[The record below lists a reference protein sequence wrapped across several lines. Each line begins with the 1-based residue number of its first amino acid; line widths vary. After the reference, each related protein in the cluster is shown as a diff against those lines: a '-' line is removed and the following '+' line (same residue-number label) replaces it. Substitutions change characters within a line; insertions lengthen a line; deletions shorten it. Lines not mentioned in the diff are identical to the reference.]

1 MFRVHQLV
9 AIVFLN
15 HKPCGHKLVIDHIDS
30 NSLNNNLNNLRLVTN
45 RENTSKEKTIKKGL
59 PACVYLHKP
68 NNKYR
73 VRIRINGKNT
83 HLGYFKNI
91 LDAEN
96 AYFKKLNK
104 IKIMGAS
111 KNLFLMLQEQSVETN
126 NFLPSKKE
134 IQLSA
139 KSFVS
144 NLLDA
149 GTTDKMELYA
159 QSVRINEALQIVT
172 DELKNSIPQENFE
185 AFGIKGTYRSGGETL
200 NYKEDLVYA
209 ELEAKLKERAELIKV
224 ATKSKDTIYDS
235 EGVEVTKVSSTQ
247 RKSSLAI
254 SF

>member
-1 MFRVHQLV
+1 
-9 AIVFLN
+9 
-15 HKPCGHKLVIDHIDS
+15 
-30 NSLNNNLNNLRLVTN
+30 
-45 RENTSKEKTIKKGL
+45 
-59 PACVYLHKP
+59 
-68 NNKYR
+68 
-73 VRIRINGKNT
+73 
-83 HLGYFKNI
+83 
-91 LDAEN
+91 
-96 AYFKKLNK
+96 
-104 IKIMGAS
+104 MGANS
-111 KNLFLMLQEQSVETN
+111 NLFLMLQEQSVETN

-149 GTTDKMELYA
+149 GQTDKMELYA
-159 QSVRINEALQIVT
+159 QAVRINEALQIVT

-200 NYKEDLVYA
+200 NYKEDYVYA
-209 ELEAKLKERAELIKV
+209 ELEQKLKERAELIKV

>member
-1 MFRVHQLV
+1 
-9 AIVFLN
+9 
-15 HKPCGHKLVIDHIDS
+15 
-30 NSLNNNLNNLRLVTN
+30 
-45 RENTSKEKTIKKGL
+45 
-59 PACVYLHKP
+59 
-68 NNKYR
+68 
-73 VRIRINGKNT
+73 
-83 HLGYFKNI
+83 
-91 LDAEN
+91 
-96 AYFKKLNK
+96 
-104 IKIMGAS
+104 MGANS
-111 KNLFLMLQEQSVETN
+111 NLFLMLQEQSVETN

-149 GTTDKMELYA
+149 GATDKMELYA
-159 QSVRINEALQIVT
+159 QAVRINEALQIVT

-185 AFGIKGTYRSGGETL
+185 AFGIKGTYRSGGESL
-200 NYKEDLVYA
+200 NYKEDYVYA

>member
-1 MFRVHQLV
+1 
-9 AIVFLN
+9 
-15 HKPCGHKLVIDHIDS
+15 
-30 NSLNNNLNNLRLVTN
+30 
-45 RENTSKEKTIKKGL
+45 
-59 PACVYLHKP
+59 
-68 NNKYR
+68 
-73 VRIRINGKNT
+73 
-83 HLGYFKNI
+83 
-91 LDAEN
+91 
-96 AYFKKLNK
+96 
-104 IKIMGAS
+104 MGANS
-111 KNLFLMLQEQSVETN
+111 NLFLMLQEQSVETN

-159 QSVRINEALQIVT
+159 QAVRINEALQIVT

-200 NYKEDLVYA
+200 NYKEDDVFL

>member
-1 MFRVHQLV
+1 M
-9 AIVFLN
+9 
-15 HKPCGHKLVIDHIDS
+15 
-30 NSLNNNLNNLRLVTN
+30 
-45 RENTSKEKTIKKGL
+45 
-59 PACVYLHKP
+59 
-68 NNKYR
+68 
-73 VRIRINGKNT
+73 GK
-83 HLGYFKNI
+83 
-91 LDAEN
+91 
-96 AYFKKLNK
+96 
-104 IKIMGAS
+104 S

-159 QSVRINEALQIVT
+159 QAVRVNEALQIVT

-185 AFGIKGTYRSGGETL
+185 AFGIKGTYRSGGESL

>member
-1 MFRVHQLV
+1 M
-9 AIVFLN
+9 
-15 HKPCGHKLVIDHIDS
+15 
-30 NSLNNNLNNLRLVTN
+30 
-45 RENTSKEKTIKKGL
+45 
-59 PACVYLHKP
+59 
-68 NNKYR
+68 
-73 VRIRINGKNT
+73 GK
-83 HLGYFKNI
+83 
-91 LDAEN
+91 
-96 AYFKKLNK
+96 
-104 IKIMGAS
+104 S

-149 GTTDKMELYA
+149 GATDKMELYA
-159 QSVRINEALQIVT
+159 QAVRINEALQIVT

-200 NYKEDLVYA
+200 NYKEDYVYA

-254 SF
+254 TF

>member
-1 MFRVHQLV
+1 
-9 AIVFLN
+9 
-15 HKPCGHKLVIDHIDS
+15 
-30 NSLNNNLNNLRLVTN
+30 
-45 RENTSKEKTIKKGL
+45 
-59 PACVYLHKP
+59 
-68 NNKYR
+68 
-73 VRIRINGKNT
+73 
-83 HLGYFKNI
+83 
-91 LDAEN
+91 
-96 AYFKKLNK
+96 
-104 IKIMGAS
+104 MGANS
-111 KNLFLMLQEQSVETN
+111 NLFLMLQEQSVETN
-126 NFLPSKKE
+126 NFLPTKKE

-159 QSVRINEALQIVT
+159 QAVRINEALQIVT

-185 AFGIKGTYRSGGETL
+185 AFGVKGTYRSGGETL

>member
-1 MFRVHQLV
+1 
-9 AIVFLN
+9 
-15 HKPCGHKLVIDHIDS
+15 
-30 NSLNNNLNNLRLVTN
+30 
-45 RENTSKEKTIKKGL
+45 
-59 PACVYLHKP
+59 
-68 NNKYR
+68 
-73 VRIRINGKNT
+73 
-83 HLGYFKNI
+83 
-91 LDAEN
+91 
-96 AYFKKLNK
+96 
-104 IKIMGAS
+104 MGAN

-149 GTTDKMELYA
+149 GETDKMELYA
-159 QSVRINEALQIVT
+159 QAVRINEALQIVT

-185 AFGIKGTYRSGGETL
+185 AFGIKGTYRSGGESL

-254 SF
+254 TF

>member
-1 MFRVHQLV
+1 
-9 AIVFLN
+9 
-15 HKPCGHKLVIDHIDS
+15 
-30 NSLNNNLNNLRLVTN
+30 
-45 RENTSKEKTIKKGL
+45 
-59 PACVYLHKP
+59 
-68 NNKYR
+68 
-73 VRIRINGKNT
+73 
-83 HLGYFKNI
+83 
-91 LDAEN
+91 
-96 AYFKKLNK
+96 
-104 IKIMGAS
+104 MGANS
-111 KNLFLMLQEQSVETN
+111 NLFLMLQEQSVETN

-149 GTTDKMELYA
+149 GATDKMELYA
-159 QSVRINEALQIVT
+159 QAVRINEALQIVT

-185 AFGIKGTYRSGGETL
+185 AFGIKGMYRSGGETL
-200 NYKEDLVYA
+200 NYKEDLVYS

>member
-1 MFRVHQLV
+1 M
-9 AIVFLN
+9 
-15 HKPCGHKLVIDHIDS
+15 
-30 NSLNNNLNNLRLVTN
+30 
-45 RENTSKEKTIKKGL
+45 
-59 PACVYLHKP
+59 
-68 NNKYR
+68 
-73 VRIRINGKNT
+73 GK
-83 HLGYFKNI
+83 
-91 LDAEN
+91 
-96 AYFKKLNK
+96 
-104 IKIMGAS
+104 S

-149 GTTDKMELYA
+149 GATDKMELYA
-159 QSVRINEALQIVT
+159 QAVRINEALQIVT

-200 NYKEDLVYA
+200 NYKEDFIYA

>member
-1 MFRVHQLV
+1 
-9 AIVFLN
+9 
-15 HKPCGHKLVIDHIDS
+15 
-30 NSLNNNLNNLRLVTN
+30 
-45 RENTSKEKTIKKGL
+45 
-59 PACVYLHKP
+59 
-68 NNKYR
+68 
-73 VRIRINGKNT
+73 
-83 HLGYFKNI
+83 
-91 LDAEN
+91 
-96 AYFKKLNK
+96 
-104 IKIMGAS
+104 MGAT

-126 NFLPSKKE
+126 NFLPTKAE
-134 IQLSA
+134 IKLSA

-159 QSVRINEALQIVT
+159 QAVRINEALQIVT

-185 AFGIKGTYRSGGETL
+185 CFGIKGTYRSGGETL
-200 NYKEDLVYA
+200 NYKEDYVYA
-209 ELEAKLKERAELIKV
+209 ELEQKLKERAELIKV

>member
-1 MFRVHQLV
+1 
-9 AIVFLN
+9 
-15 HKPCGHKLVIDHIDS
+15 
-30 NSLNNNLNNLRLVTN
+30 
-45 RENTSKEKTIKKGL
+45 
-59 PACVYLHKP
+59 
-68 NNKYR
+68 
-73 VRIRINGKNT
+73 
-83 HLGYFKNI
+83 
-91 LDAEN
+91 
-96 AYFKKLNK
+96 
-104 IKIMGAS
+104 MGANS
-111 KNLFLMLQEQSVETN
+111 NLFLMLQEQSVETN

-149 GTTDKMELYA
+149 GQTDKMELYA
-159 QSVRINEALQIVT
+159 QAVRINEALQIVT

-200 NYKEDLVYA
+200 NYKEDLVYS
-209 ELEAKLKERAELIKV
+209 ELETKLKERAELIKV

>member
-1 MFRVHQLV
+1 
-9 AIVFLN
+9 
-15 HKPCGHKLVIDHIDS
+15 
-30 NSLNNNLNNLRLVTN
+30 
-45 RENTSKEKTIKKGL
+45 
-59 PACVYLHKP
+59 
-68 NNKYR
+68 
-73 VRIRINGKNT
+73 
-83 HLGYFKNI
+83 
-91 LDAEN
+91 
-96 AYFKKLNK
+96 
-104 IKIMGAS
+104 MGANS
-111 KNLFLMLQEQSVETN
+111 NLFLMLQEQSVETN
-126 NFLPSKKE
+126 NFLPTKKE

-149 GTTDKMELYA
+149 GATDKMELYA
-159 QSVRINEALQIVT
+159 QAVRINEALQIVT

-200 NYKEDLVYA
+200 NYKEDFIYA

-254 SF
+254 TF

>member
-1 MFRVHQLV
+1 M
-9 AIVFLN
+9 
-15 HKPCGHKLVIDHIDS
+15 GS
-30 NSLNNNLNNLRLVTN
+30 NS
-45 RENTSKEKTIKKGL
+45 
-59 PACVYLHKP
+59 
-68 NNKYR
+68 
-73 VRIRINGKNT
+73 
-83 HLGYFKNI
+83 
-91 LDAEN
+91 
-96 AYFKKLNK
+96 
-104 IKIMGAS
+104 
-111 KNLFLMLQEQSVETN
+111 NLFLMLQEQSVETN

-149 GTTDKMELYA
+149 GATDKMELYA
-159 QSVRINEALQIVT
+159 QAVRINEALQIVT

-185 AFGIKGTYRSGGETL
+185 AFGIKGTYRSGGEVL
-200 NYKEDLVYA
+200 NYKEDIVYS

-254 SF
+254 TF

>member
-1 MFRVHQLV
+1 
-9 AIVFLN
+9 
-15 HKPCGHKLVIDHIDS
+15 
-30 NSLNNNLNNLRLVTN
+30 
-45 RENTSKEKTIKKGL
+45 
-59 PACVYLHKP
+59 
-68 NNKYR
+68 
-73 VRIRINGKNT
+73 
-83 HLGYFKNI
+83 
-91 LDAEN
+91 
-96 AYFKKLNK
+96 
-104 IKIMGAS
+104 MGANS
-111 KNLFLMLQEQSVETN
+111 NLFLMLQEQSVETN
-126 NFLPSKKE
+126 NFLPTKKE

-159 QSVRINEALQIVT
+159 QAVRVNEALQIVT

-185 AFGIKGTYRSGGETL
+185 AFGVKGTYRSGGETL

>member
-1 MFRVHQLV
+1 
-9 AIVFLN
+9 
-15 HKPCGHKLVIDHIDS
+15 
-30 NSLNNNLNNLRLVTN
+30 
-45 RENTSKEKTIKKGL
+45 
-59 PACVYLHKP
+59 
-68 NNKYR
+68 
-73 VRIRINGKNT
+73 
-83 HLGYFKNI
+83 
-91 LDAEN
+91 
-96 AYFKKLNK
+96 
-104 IKIMGAS
+104 MGAT

-159 QSVRINEALQIVT
+159 QAVRINEALQIVT

-185 AFGIKGTYRSGGETL
+185 AFGIKGTYRSGGESL
-200 NYKEDLVYA
+200 NYKEDYVYA

-254 SF
+254 TF

>member
-1 MFRVHQLV
+1 
-9 AIVFLN
+9 
-15 HKPCGHKLVIDHIDS
+15 
-30 NSLNNNLNNLRLVTN
+30 
-45 RENTSKEKTIKKGL
+45 
-59 PACVYLHKP
+59 
-68 NNKYR
+68 
-73 VRIRINGKNT
+73 
-83 HLGYFKNI
+83 
-91 LDAEN
+91 
-96 AYFKKLNK
+96 
-104 IKIMGAS
+104 MGANS
-111 KNLFLMLQEQSVETN
+111 NLFLMLQEQSVETN
-126 NFLPSKKE
+126 NFLPTKKE

-149 GTTDKMELYA
+149 GATDKMELYA
-159 QSVRINEALQIVT
+159 QAVRINEALQIVT

-209 ELEAKLKERAELIKV
+209 ELEQKLKERAELIKV

>member
-1 MFRVHQLV
+1 
-9 AIVFLN
+9 
-15 HKPCGHKLVIDHIDS
+15 
-30 NSLNNNLNNLRLVTN
+30 
-45 RENTSKEKTIKKGL
+45 
-59 PACVYLHKP
+59 
-68 NNKYR
+68 
-73 VRIRINGKNT
+73 
-83 HLGYFKNI
+83 
-91 LDAEN
+91 
-96 AYFKKLNK
+96 
-104 IKIMGAS
+104 MGANS
-111 KNLFLMLQEQSVETN
+111 NLFLMLQEQSVETN

-149 GTTDKMELYA
+149 GETDKMELYA
-159 QSVRINEALQIVT
+159 QAVRVNEALQIVT

-185 AFGIKGTYRSGGETL
+185 AFGIKGTYRSGGESL

>member
-1 MFRVHQLV
+1 
-9 AIVFLN
+9 
-15 HKPCGHKLVIDHIDS
+15 
-30 NSLNNNLNNLRLVTN
+30 
-45 RENTSKEKTIKKGL
+45 
-59 PACVYLHKP
+59 
-68 NNKYR
+68 
-73 VRIRINGKNT
+73 
-83 HLGYFKNI
+83 
-91 LDAEN
+91 
-96 AYFKKLNK
+96 
-104 IKIMGAS
+104 MGAT

-126 NFLPSKKE
+126 NFLPTKKE

-149 GTTDKMELYA
+149 GATDKMELYA
-159 QSVRINEALQIVT
+159 QAVRINEALQIVT

-209 ELEAKLKERAELIKV
+209 ELEAKLKERAEIIKV

-235 EGVEVTKVSSTQ
+235 EGVEVTKVSSTP